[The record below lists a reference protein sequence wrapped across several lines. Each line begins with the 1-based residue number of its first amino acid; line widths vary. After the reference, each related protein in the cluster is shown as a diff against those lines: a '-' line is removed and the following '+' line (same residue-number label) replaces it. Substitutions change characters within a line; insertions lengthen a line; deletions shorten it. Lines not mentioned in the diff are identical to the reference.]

1 MPNIYKGFAGK
12 TAEEKDA
19 IAVEL
24 VVALKVVRHALHD
37 LKERMEKYEPGLD
50 EHPMQ
55 DAFKSYGIFG
65 VTDAKFEAVLG
76 PYKPIP
82 AGEA

>member
-1 MPNIYKGFAGK
+1 MPNLHKDFANK
-12 TAEEKDA
+12 SPEEKDA

-24 VVALKVVRHALHD
+24 VVALRTVRQELEE
-37 LKERMEKYEPGLD
+37 LKARMLSYEPGLD

-55 DAFKSYGIFG
+55 DAFKDYGIFG

-76 PYKPIP
+76 PYKPV
-82 AGEA
+82 

>member
-1 MPNIYKGFAGK
+1 MPDIFKGFYGRSAD
-12 TAEEKDA
+12 EKNE

-24 VVALKVVRHALHD
+24 VVALKTVREELHQ
-37 LKERMEKYEPGLD
+37 LKTRMQEYEPGLD

-65 VTDAKFEAVLG
+65 ITDAKFEAVLG

-82 AGEA
+82 

>member
-1 MPNIYKGFAGK
+1 MPDIFKDFHNKSDS
-12 TAEEKDA
+12 EKSD

-24 VVALKVVRHALHD
+24 VVALKVVRQELHE
-37 LKERMEKYEPGLD
+37 LKERMESYEPGLD

-65 VTDAKFEAVLG
+65 VTDAKFDAVLG
-76 PYKPIP
+76 PYKPLY
-82 AGEA
+82 